1 MSATLWI
8 LFEILQNLCY
18 LCACVPKIR
27 LNPFKILKISV
38 ISVPASQKFV

>member
-18 LCACVPKIR
+18 LCAYVPKIN
-27 LNPFKILKISV
+27 LKYVQNP
-38 ISVPASQKFV
+38 